1 MTFFDINN
9 IAFKIMNYPVSYTE
23 LIGTLFGLISVY
35 FATKSNILTWP
46 TGILNEFFL
55 FILFYKIHLY
65 ADMTLQVYFFIVTIY
80 GWYKWNE
87 KNTTSIITNL
97 IKKDKFL
104 IVFLII
110 TGTILTGFLFK
121 NIHLYFPVYFST
133 PSSYPFIDSFVMI
146 TSIIATVLL
155 AKKKIE
161 TWYLWI
167 IVDLVSI
174 LLYLKKAVYFLSLEY
189 IIFLA
194 LAAFGLYKWK
204 KTTND

>member
-35 FATKSNILTWP
+35 FATKANILTWP
-46 TGILNEFFL
+46 TGILNELFL

-87 KNTTSIITNL
+87 KKTNSIITNL

-110 TGTILTGFLFK
+110 IGTILSGFLFK

-174 LLYLKKAVYFLSLEY
+174 LLYLKKTVYFLSLEY
-189 IIFLA
+189 IIFLV
-194 LAAFGLYKWK
+194 LAAFGLFKWK
-204 KTTND
+204 KTMND